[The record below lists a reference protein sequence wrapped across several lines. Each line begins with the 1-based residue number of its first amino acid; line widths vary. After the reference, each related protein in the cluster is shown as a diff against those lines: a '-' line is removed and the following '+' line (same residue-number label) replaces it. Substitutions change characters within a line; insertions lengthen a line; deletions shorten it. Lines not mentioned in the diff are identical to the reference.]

1 MRSVSGEESRL
12 TREPG
17 AASSELLVVGVDIG
31 ASKILVSLVDG
42 RGRSTHTNI
51 QPTRPERGAKT
62 VIADV
67 VRCIRKACLPA
78 AGGHLVA
85 TGVGVAGQVDPVT
98 GTVHYAPNLGWDEVP
113 LGQRL
118 VEELGLPVV
127 VLNDVQAATYGEC
140 MYGAGR
146 GVDELVGLFIGTGV
160 GGGIVTRGQLVHGAS
175 GSAGE
180 LGHITID
187 LRGPLCRCGNRG
199 CLEAFAGGWAI
210 ARRAQERV
218 AADPAAGAGLLAQAD
233 GRPVDITS
241 ETVAQAARSGDP
253 LALAIIGEVSD
264 ALGAGVASI
273 VNAFNPALIVIGGGV
288 AAGLPE
294 LIDRARTAV
303 DERALRSAASTA
315 RIVPAMLG
323 AGAVSVGAAAWAGS
337 VIGRGV
343 SSTTRA

>member
-1 MRSVSGEESRL
+1 MRSVSHEGPRL
-12 TREPG
+12 TRDDG
-17 AASSELLVVGVDIG
+17 LATSESLVVGVDIG
-31 ASKILVSLVDG
+31 ATKILIALVDR
-42 RGRSTHTNI
+42 RGRPTHPNI
-51 QPTRPERGAKT
+51 QPTRPERGAER

-67 VRCIRKACLPA
+67 VRCIQKTCLPA
-78 AGGHLVA
+78 SGGDVVGI
-85 TGVGVAGQVDPVT
+85 GVGVAGQVDPAT
-98 GTVHYAPNLGWDEVP
+98 GIVHNAPNLKWDEVP

-118 VEELGLPVV
+118 AEKLGLPVV

-140 MYGAGR
+140 TYGAGR

-187 LRGPLCRCGNRG
+187 LHGPLCRCGNRG
-199 CLEAFAGGWAI
+199 CLEAFVGGWAI

-218 AADPAAGAGLLAQAD
+218 GVDPAGGAALLAHVG
-233 GRPVDITS
+233 GRLVDITS
-241 ETVAQAARSGDP
+241 ATVARAARDGDVV
-253 LALAIIGEVSD
+253 ALAIISEVAD

-273 VNAFNPALIVIGGGV
+273 VNALNPALIVIGGGV

-303 DERALRSAASTA
+303 DERALRSAASTV
-315 RIVPAMLG
+315 RIVPATLG
-323 AGAVSVGAAAWAGS
+323 ASAVSIGAAAWAGS
-337 VIGRGV
+337 AIAPA
-343 SSTTRA
+343 SRA